1 MSNDYVTTLLVN
13 QRMADLQQEAAQRRL
28 ARLTRAGLPRR
39 RPWWEPLML
48 FRTRGR
54 RAAAARGPAAATV
67 AAGDSPC

>member
-28 ARLTRAGLPRR
+28 ARLTRAGQPRP

-54 RAAAARGPAAATV
+54 RAAAGRGPAAATV
-67 AAGDSPC
+67 VAGGSPC